1 MSVEKGKA
9 GSPDIFVQRTKYIL
23 EKVGRPDKGL
33 KFIHVT
39 GTAGKGTVS
48 TIMHSLLVRDGKKA
62 GLFTSPYVTT
72 AIEMMRVGELY
83 ISPADF
89 VDIVDDVKQAIE
101 SESSYGKPTA
111 SELFFVIALI
121 YFKREGCGWAVIE
134 AGIGGRYDAT
144 NAIEHPKA
152 TVVTN
157 IDLDHT
163 KILGKTYEA
172 IASDKAGIIKK
183 GSLFFTGEKKK
194 KILSLFKKVCRDE
207 GATFHAVPVRG
218 DAYKQ
223 GEILASAVCA
233 SLGVSKKILDEAVK
247 VSLPCRFEQVS
258 FTPTVILDGAHNR
271 IKMQSVRKN
280 LSDISYEKL
289 HLIFSM
295 GSITE
300 DSVRMLPEIV
310 PLADTIV
317 IAGSGDSK
325 RKLANPE
332 AVLSLV
338 TKHAKKGVKIETAPS
353 PAEAYD
359 LISKEASEP
368 DCILATGSFFLVGE
382 LRKKWFPEKWILE
395 HRKSFK

>member
-1 MSVEKGKA
+1 M
-9 GSPDIFVQRTKYIL
+9 I
-23 EKVGRPDKGL
+23 
-33 KFIHVT
+33 
-39 GTAGKGTVS
+39 
-48 TIMHSLLVRDGKKA
+48 
-62 GLFTSPYVTT
+62 
-72 AIEMMRVGELY
+72 RVGDLY

-89 VDIVDDVKQAIE
+89 VDIVDEIKKVVE
-101 SESSYGKPTA
+101 SESPYGKPTA

-121 YFKREGCGWAVIE
+121 YFKREKCEWAVIE

-152 TVVTN
+152 TVITN

-163 KILGKTYEA
+163 KILGKTYES
-172 IASDKAGIIKK
+172 IASDKSGIIKK

-194 KILSLFKKVCRDE
+194 KIISLFKKVCGE
-207 GATFHAVPVRG
+207 VGATFHAVPLQG
-218 DAYKQ
+218 SAYEH
-223 GEILASAVCA
+223 GETLAHTVCA
-233 SLGVSKKILDEAVK
+233 SLGVSKKVLSKIEK
-247 VSLPCRFEQVS
+247 VYLPCRFEQVS
-258 FTPTVILDGAHNR
+258 FSPAVILDGAHNR

-280 LSDISYEKL
+280 LSNIKYKKL
-289 HLIFSM
+289 HLIFST

-300 DSVRMLPEIV
+300 DSIRMLPEII
-310 PLADTIV
+310 PLADSIV

-325 RKLANPE
+325 RKLANPK

-338 TKHAKKGVKIETAPS
+338 TEHAKKGIKIEIASS
-353 PAEAYD
+353 PAEAHD
-359 LISKEASEP
+359 LISKNSRDA